1 MNIINQRKR
10 MDIVEPIMSKLFST
24 YRLTS
29 DRQILIAGIFKW
41 LKENQYDPMT
51 ADEVKTSIKMGFPE
65 ILS

>member
-1 MNIINQRKR
+1 MNIINQRKE
-10 MDIVEPIMSKLFST
+10 MDIVDPIMSKLFST

-29 DRQILIAGIFKW
+29 DRQILIDGIFKW

-51 ADEVKTSIKMGFPE
+51 ADEVKTAIKRGFPE